1 MAADPSQGMT
11 EEVIEKLMEIGAA
24 EKSAEENKALLQ
36 KAVTYT

>member
-11 EEVIEKLMEIGAA
+11 EEVIEKLMEIGAN